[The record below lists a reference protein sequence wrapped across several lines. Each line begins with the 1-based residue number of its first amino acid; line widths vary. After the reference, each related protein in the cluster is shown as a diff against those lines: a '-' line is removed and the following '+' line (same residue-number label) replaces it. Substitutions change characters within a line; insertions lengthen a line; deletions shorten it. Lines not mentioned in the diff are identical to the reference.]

1 MKPIHRAL
9 AVVAIT
15 PHSVITPRNAFPRQ
29 SSSLRGNLS
38 AKWPA
43 IGPTSSSGS
52 AEAMSAEVRAVIDG
66 PSLNLKSKSWA
77 SVRLAKAS
85 EL

>member
-1 MKPIHRAL
+1 ML
-9 AVVAIT
+9 AVVAKSA
-15 PHSVITPRNAFPRQ
+15 HNVITPRNAFPRQ

-52 AEAMSAEVRAVIDG
+52 AEAMSAEVSAVIDG
-66 PSLNLKSKSWA
+66 PSLNLKSKSCA
-77 SVRLAKAS
+77 SVRVANAS
-85 EL
+85 AL

>member
-1 MKPIHRAL
+1 ML
-9 AVVAIT
+9 AVVAKS
-15 PHSVITPRNAFPRQ
+15 PHSVIAPRNAFPRQ

-52 AEAMSAEVRAVIDG
+52 AEAMSAEVSAAIDG
-66 PSLNLKSKSWA
+66 PLLNLNSKSWA
-77 SVRLAKAS
+77 SVRVANAS
-85 EL
+85 AL